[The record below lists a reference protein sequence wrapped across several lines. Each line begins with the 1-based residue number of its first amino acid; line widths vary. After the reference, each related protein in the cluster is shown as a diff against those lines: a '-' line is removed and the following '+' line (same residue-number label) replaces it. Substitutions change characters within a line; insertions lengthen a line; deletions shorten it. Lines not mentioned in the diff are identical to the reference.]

1 METRWMSHCAAQ
13 DGHII
18 NLVDENTHRKLKVAK
33 RLQTKTHHVSYPNAG

>member
-18 NLVDENTHRKLKVAK
+18 NLVDENTHRELKVAK
-33 RLQTKTHHVSYPNAG
+33 RLRQRPIMRVT